1 KVDYDYLSLKAKQYG
16 VSNETKE
23 QIERYYPNLLSQV
36 ELFVDIYKVD
46 ATISQSTS
54 FKEKYERKIN
64 QEIQEWQ
71 RRNVVTPPVVIEG
84 GGEDEDDGGQVATV
98 QKQKIKASELI
109 VVKELRSEEDVDQYI
124 NTLSNKLKQ
133 IIKSNKEIEFIE

>member
-1 KVDYDYLSLKAKQYG
+1 
-16 VSNETKE
+16 
-23 QIERYYPNLLSQV
+23 QIEHYYPTLLNQV
-36 ELFVDIYKVD
+36 ETFVDIYKVD

-71 RRNVVTPPVVIEG
+71 RRKVVTPPVVTD
-84 GGEDEDDGGQVATV
+84 GGEDVDDGGQVATV

-109 VVKELRSEEDVDQYI
+109 VVKELRSEKDVDQYI